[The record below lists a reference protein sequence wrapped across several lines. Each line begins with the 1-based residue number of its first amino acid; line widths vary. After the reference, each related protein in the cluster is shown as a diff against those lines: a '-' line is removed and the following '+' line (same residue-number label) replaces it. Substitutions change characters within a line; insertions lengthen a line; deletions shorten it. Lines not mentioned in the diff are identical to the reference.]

1 MTDKTELQY
10 TAEHEWVKVDGDTV
24 TVGITDYAAEKL
36 GDVVYVDLPAA
47 GTAITAGTVV
57 GEIESTKSVGELFAP
72 VDGEVVESN
81 QAVVDSPELVNSDPF
96 GDGWL
101 IKVSAASPAHAAQP
115 RRVPRPHG
123 RVVATPRNTMTTS
136 TSSAFDVDAFGRRHI
151 GTPRATTSGCSPRSA
166 TTRSTRSWGRP
177 CRPRSA
183 WTRCS
188 TRRSPPRRPSA
199 RRSTSSPRSPSRTP
213 CARR

>member
-10 TAEHEWVKVDGDTV
+10 TAEHEWVRVDGETV

-101 IKVSAASPAHAAQP
+101 MKVSAASLPTLLSHDEYLALT
-115 RRVPRPHG
+115 G
-123 RVVATPRNTMTTS
+123 E
-136 TSSAFDVDAFGRRHI
+136 
-151 GTPRATTSGCSPRSA
+151 
-166 TTRSTRSWGRP
+166 
-177 CRPRSA
+177 
-183 WTRCS
+183 
-188 TRRSPPRRPSA
+188 
-199 RRSTSSPRSPSRTP
+199 
-213 CARR
+213 